1 MCVLSAAARGMGL
14 WRKIMENLLQP
25 AFEPADFVP
34 ERGSAAFFRDAAGRG
49 SPAAISNLGVLY
61 ARGEGGVEKDGQE
74 ALKCFREAAE
84 KKYPAGV
91 LNLGIYLLTGPLE
104 LRDEHEAEKI
114 LTGEAEKGS
123 PAAQCA
129 LGLLYS
135 GRLYPAAADQESSLE
150 WLRKSSA
157 QGFPEADYLLALASL
172 EGRGVKEDKST
183 AFALMGRAAS
193 SGVVAA
199 QYRIGCFFRDGTGT
213 AADFRNAAKWLELRE
228 MLPYDRHG
236 RRMACRPHE
245 LLEVHR
251 EHLEMP
257 FLGRDDDVLDISVD
271 GNQRPRLDVM
281 VASVR
286 DKILDQLPG
295 FRTPLHLIKHDEAF
309 SLVQNPSVGNHQQ
322 IEESVEVV
330 GAVYNRINDALLGS
344 VEVDENIR
352 FVFALRELFYD
363 GTLADTTRPFDQ
375 ERR

>member
-1 MCVLSAAARGMGL
+1 
-14 WRKIMENLLQP
+14 MENLLQP

-213 AADFRNAAKWLELRE
+213 AADFRNAAKWLER
-228 MLPYDRHG
+228 
-236 RRMACRPHE
+236 A
-245 LLEVHR
+245 
-251 EHLEMP
+251 
-257 FLGRDDDVLDISVD
+257 
-271 GNQRPRLDVM
+271 
-281 VASVR
+281 
-286 DKILDQLPG
+286 
-295 FRTPLHLIKHDEAF
+295 
-309 SLVQNPSVGNHQQ
+309 
-322 IEESVEVV
+322 
-330 GAVYNRINDALLGS
+330 
-344 VEVDENIR
+344 
-352 FVFALRELFYD
+352 ALRGSPEAAAGLGQPLRVRARRAARQPAGGHVVQKGREDRSGARRLLPREDVRGGQGRNEELPR
-363 GTLADTTRPFDQ
+363 GHGPL
-375 ERR
+375 